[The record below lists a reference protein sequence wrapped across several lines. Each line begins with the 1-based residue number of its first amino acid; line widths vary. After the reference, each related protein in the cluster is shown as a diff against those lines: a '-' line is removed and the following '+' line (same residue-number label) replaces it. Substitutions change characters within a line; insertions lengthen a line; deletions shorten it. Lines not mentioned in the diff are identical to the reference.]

1 MSVLAEPKLARP
13 STRPWLNDAS
23 LADRDGG
30 EDRHDAKLAPDDH
43 SAHNRCQLIAFQRER
58 VVLAAADTAASM
70 GYAGLTVERIT
81 ATAKVSR
88 STFYELF
95 ADREACF
102 LAVFEHA
109 LSLASGPASEAYAR
123 EHDWREGIR
132 SALACVLATMQG
144 QPALARVCVIEALA
158 GGEQVLERRAL
169 VLDELART
177 IDRGRRV
184 PDAHDP
190 AALTAESVVGGV
202 FSVLY
207 SRLLERDQE
216 PLTDLLG
223 SLMSIIVL
231 PYLGAGAARR
241 ELSRGAH
248 PRHEHRPPREAQRNG
263 PSDGRTLR
271 RLTLRTARALRAIA
285 EHPGASNIRVAQRT
299 EMIDPG
305 QVSRLLHRL
314 ARQGLIENRGPAEPA
329 TARKAWELT
338 ALGAQI
344 ERASRTR

>member
-1 MSVLAEPKLARP
+1 MSVLADPKLARR
-13 STRPWLNDAS
+13 STQPWLNDAA
-23 LADRDGG
+23 LTDLVGV
-30 EDRHDAKLAPDDH
+30 EDQHSAKLPSQDQNAG
-43 SAHNRCQLIAFQRER
+43 NRCQLIAFQRER
-58 VVLAAADTAASM
+58 ILLAAADTAASV

-81 ATAKVSR
+81 AAAKVSR

-95 ADREACF
+95 ADRDGCF

-109 LSLASGPASEAYAR
+109 LSLATRLATEAYAS

-144 QPALARVCVIEALA
+144 QPVLARVCVIEALA
-158 GGEQVLERRAL
+158 AGEQVLERRAL
-169 VLDELART
+169 ILDELARV

-207 SRLLERDQE
+207 SRLLERHHE

-241 ELSRGAH
+241 ELSRGTY
-248 PRHEHRPPREAQRNG
+248 PVHEQPALREAQRSDS
-263 PSDGRTLR
+263 PDGRTV
-271 RLTLRTARALRAIA
+271 RLTLRTARALTAIA

-299 EMIDPG
+299 EIIDPG

-314 ARQGLIENRGPAEPA
+314 ARQGLIENRGPVEPA
-329 TARKAWELT
+329 TAKKAWELT
-338 ALGAQI
+338 PLGAQI